1 MSSDLE
7 TRTGISQLQFMQGRK
22 ALRLHD
28 VPVWLVL
35 NELGRFRQMQVK
47 TVKNIKRNFLTAGG
61 SSDLIRACEI
71 ATRR

>member
-35 NELGRFRQMQVK
+35 NELGAV
-47 TVKNIKRNFLTAGG
+47 
-61 SSDLIRACEI
+61 
-71 ATRR
+71 